1 MSVKNSILIRPYTP
15 DDSDATIEIFLRAI
29 REVSSR
35 DYSPAQI
42 NAWAQVED
50 PAKWA
55 ERRISRPAW
64 IADIDGKPAG
74 FSDLVAD
81 GCLDMMFVHPEF
93 QGFGVA
99 SRLLARVELEAL
111 ASGMDRIY
119 THASLTA
126 RPIFE
131 RKGFVVVMRQT
142 VEKRGQKL
150 DNFVMK
156 KRYRPLS

>member
-1 MSVKNSILIRPYTP
+1 VQNSILIRPYTP
-15 DDSDATIEIFLRAI
+15 GDSDATIEIFLRAI

-64 IADIDGKPAG
+64 IADIDGKPVG

-93 QGFGVA
+93 QRLGVA
-99 SRLLARVELEAL
+99 SRLLARVEQEAL
-111 ASGMDRIY
+111 ASGMERIY

-126 RPIFE
+126 RPFFE
-131 RKGFVVVMRQT
+131 RKGFVVVTRQT

-150 DNFVMK
+150 DNFVMEK
-156 KRYRPLS
+156 FSPPLS

>member
-1 MSVKNSILIRPYTP
+1 MKNSILIRPYTP

>member
-1 MSVKNSILIRPYTP
+1 M
-15 DDSDATIEIFLRAI
+15 
-29 REVSSR
+29 
-35 DYSPAQI
+35 
-42 NAWAQVED
+42 ED

-93 QGFGVA
+93 QGLGVA

-126 RPIFE
+126 RPFFE